1 MKSPVRFSF
10 FLLLFLIFLNASPLL
25 KAQTLDQK
33 DRYNF
38 WGGYSFNSIKF
49 LGKTQNSQTQIF
61 AIGYE
66 KKIREYPNKRNL
78 WYTADII
85 PYIHFQYPKRDENNR
100 IVTRSGFGVSPVG
113 FALTQSSPQRITPF
127 VQTTGGIIYM
137 ESNFPT
143 DKSRRLNF
151 TFDITVGG
159 KIKINSF
166 STVSLGYKFHHISNA
181 ETGKENPGLDSNFLF
196 LTLSIQ

>member
-1 MKSPVRFSF
+1 MKSAARFLF
-10 FLLLFLIFLNASPLL
+10 KLLLFIFFLGTVSPLNA
-25 KAQTLDQK
+25 QTFEEE

-61 AIGYE
+61 ALGYQN
-66 KKIREYPNKRNL
+66 KIREYSNNRNL

-85 PYIHFQYPKRDENNR
+85 PYVHFQYPKRDESDR
-100 IVTRSGFGVSPVG
+100 IVTRSGFGISPVG
-113 FALTQSSPQRITPF
+113 FALTQHSSSRLTPF
-127 VQTTGGIIYM
+127 IQTSGGIIYM

-151 TFDITVGG
+151 TFDITLGG
-159 KIKINSF
+159 NLKINSY
-166 STVSLGYKFHHISNA
+166 SMVSFGYKFHHISNA

-196 LTLSIQ
+196 LTLSIH

>member
-1 MKSPVRFSF
+1 MKFAVRFSF
-10 FLLLFLIFLNASPLL
+10 IFLLFIIFVSAPSFLNA
-25 KAQTLDQK
+25 QTFEQN

-61 AIGYE
+61 AIGYQN
-66 KKIREYPNKRNL
+66 KIREYPKNRTL

-85 PYIHFQYPKRDENNR
+85 PYLHFQYPKRDESNR
-100 IVTRSGFGVSPVG
+100 IVTRSGFGLSPIG
-113 FALTQSSPQRITPF
+113 FVLTQPSSKSVTPF
-127 VQTTGGIIYM
+127 IQTTGGVIYM

-159 KIKINSF
+159 NIKINSS

-181 ETGKENPGLDSNFLF
+181 ETGSENPGLDSNFLF
-196 LTLSIQ
+196 LTLSIH

>member
-196 LTLSIQ
+196 LTFSIQ